1 MKSQESLNQTT
12 FQLMLNKI
20 KPVLLVVFLF
30 SFCSNL
36 TMLIT
41 PLYSLQVLD
50 RVIGS
55 QNVNTLLMLS
65 LIIGFVYFIYSMIQV
80 VRSFVLIKLAEWM
93 DKNISPI
100 LFSHSVSACAISP
113 NLSAG
118 QALRDFNTVKNFVT
132 SAGINTLF
140 DIPWVFAYITAIFM
154 IHRWLGY
161 VTVIGGVIIILFGL
175 FNAVATTR
183 SLGESTEFFNK
194 AISNAE
200 IATRNAETVEGMG
213 MMKDVSNNWLNF
225 QKQALEKQMI
235 ASNRN
240 TIIANTSRYIRNLL
254 QMCITGFGAYA
265 VISSYGQE
273 MTTGGMIASSILF
286 GRAMA
291 PFDSFIDLWK
301 NITGAMKA
309 YKRINDSFKNPP
321 VARNENMSFLDISG
335 NLSVENVFFA
345 HPPRQSS
352 NPLIQ
357 NKPREILKDISF
369 ALKAGETLAIVG
381 KSGSGKTT
389 LSKILV
395 GVWRPTSGHARIN
408 GIDTYSWNREDFGK
422 HVGYMPQGVELF
434 NGTVKQNIAR
444 MTSDIDVEKV
454 QEAAKLAG
462 AHEFILSLFNGY
474 DTDIGSFGDN
484 LSGGQKQKI
493 ALARAFYGNPKFVLL
508 DEPNA
513 NLDRDG
519 DKALGQAINK
529 AKELGITVVLI
540 SHRQS
545 VLEHADKMLVIEKG
559 EVQHF
564 DKTEIV
570 IKKLLASNA

>member
-1 MKSQESLNQTT
+1 MNNKEPNEQTQ
-12 FQLMLNKI
+12 FQLLLSKI
-20 KPVLLVVFLF
+20 KPVLLIVFIF

-55 QNVNTLLMLS
+55 QNSDTLLMLS
-65 LIIGFVYFIYSMIQV
+65 LIIAFVYFIYSMIQV

-93 DKNISPI
+93 DKNISPV

-118 QALRDFNTVKNFVT
+118 QSLRDFNTVKNFVT

-140 DIPWVFAYITAIFM
+140 DVPWVFAYITAIFM

-161 VTVIGGVIIILFGL
+161 VTIIGGVIIILFGL
-175 FNAVATTR
+175 FNAVATTK

-213 MMKDVSNNWLNF
+213 MMQDVSNNWLNF
-225 QKQALEKQMI
+225 QKQALEKQMT

-265 VISSYGQE
+265 VISSQGQE

-291 PFDSFIDLWK
+291 PFDQFIDLWK
-301 NITGAMKA
+301 NITGAMKS
-309 YKRINDSFKNPP
+309 YKRINNSFKNPP
-321 VARNENMSFLDISG
+321 IIRNDNMSFIDITG
-335 NLSVENVFFA
+335 RLSVENICFA
-345 HPPRQSS
+345 HATPQT
-352 NPLIQ
+352 NPLIPT
-357 NKPREILKDISF
+357 KPREILRDVSF
-369 ALKAGETLAIVG
+369 SLNPGETLAIVG
-381 KSGSGKTT
+381 KSGCGKTT

-395 GVWRPTSGHARIN
+395 GVWRATSGNARID
-408 GIDTYSWNREDFGK
+408 GIDTYTWNREDFGK

-444 MTSDIDVEKV
+444 MSSDIDVEKV
-454 QEAAKLAG
+454 QEAARIAG
-462 AHEFILSLFNGY
+462 AHEFILSLSNGY
-474 DTDIGSFGDN
+474 DTDIGSFGAS
-484 LSGGQKQKI
+484 LSGGQRQKI
-493 ALARAFYGNPKFVLL
+493 ALARAFYGNPKFVVL

-519 DKALGQAINK
+519 DKALGQAILL
-529 AKELGITVVLI
+529 AKKLKITIILI

-545 VLEHADKMLVIEKG
+545 VLEHADKMLVLEKG
-559 EVQHF
+559 TVQHF
-564 DKTEIV
+564 DETEKV
-570 IKKLLASNA
+570 IKKLLAS